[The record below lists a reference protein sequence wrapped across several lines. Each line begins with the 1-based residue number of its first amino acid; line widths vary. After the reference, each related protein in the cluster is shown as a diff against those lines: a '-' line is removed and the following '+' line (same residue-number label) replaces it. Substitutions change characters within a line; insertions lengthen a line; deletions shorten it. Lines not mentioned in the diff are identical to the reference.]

1 MKTPL
6 FALAAAATM
15 LVGAPAL
22 ADETRPDMV
31 VSYADLDLSSE
42 AGQKV
47 LEKRIDAAAKKYCG
61 VGEAT
66 TGTRIKSSLA
76 TRCYRDAKRLA
87 NQQFAAIV
95 SEARLGG

>member
-31 VSYADLDLSSE
+31 VHYADLDLSSE
-42 AGQKV
+42 AGQKA

-61 VGEAT
+61 VGEPT
-66 TGTRIKSSLA
+66 SGTRIKSSLV